1 MVEENR
7 NDNMCKVLCKR
18 KKNIGVCVNLSE
30 SACVME
36 MRGGMRRGRV
46 VGRDTLLRISGERVR
61 SRGRS
66 QQGTCKIQRGK
77 IGEVDIM
84 SEEK

>member
-1 MVEENR
+1 MQKQRTENAAKLAAKGNEWVET
-7 NDNMCKVLCKR
+7 KGKL
-18 KKNIGVCVNLSE
+18 CVNLSA

-46 VGRDTLLRISGERVR
+46 VGRDTLFRTSGERVR

-66 QQGTCKIQRGK
+66 QQGTC
-77 IGEVDIM
+77 
-84 SEEK
+84 